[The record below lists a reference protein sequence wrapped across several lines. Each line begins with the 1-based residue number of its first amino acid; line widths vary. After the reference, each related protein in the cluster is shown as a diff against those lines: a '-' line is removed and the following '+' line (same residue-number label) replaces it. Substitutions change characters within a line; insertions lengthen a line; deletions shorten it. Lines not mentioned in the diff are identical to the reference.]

1 MAYIRDSSDFISK
14 NKSLNN
20 LLINSILVKAD
31 GVSLYPSIPHESDL
45 NAIKEALDNRERKSV
60 PTEDIIKMREFVLIF
75 LKVRV
80 TNQWFGFVILMTSF

>member
-45 NAIKEALDNRERKSV
+45 NTIKEALDNRERKSV